1 MAIVVLHLSDIHI
14 RSTNDWILDKAQK
27 IACCAYASLHDASA
41 VFVVVSGDIAYSG
54 KSDEYEAAKSFFN
67 KIRDAITDGKCI
79 PIHFVFAPGN
89 HDCDFELNNKTR
101 LLTLSSIRAKP
112 EEIDE
117 SVIDTGCAVQKPYF
131 DFVEK
136 YYSANEIRSG
146 DQLWTSH
153 RFTVEGR
160 EVVFEALNVSWC
172 SQIKEESGSMVF
184 PYKRYTHLSDETTD
198 LRFSILHHPL
208 NWFSQAVYHPFKQLL
223 RESSNVIVSGH
234 EHVGGV
240 GEDYNSDS
248 GHSAYI
254 EGCVLQDE
262 KNLTQSSFNVAELNI
277 ADGTYRTT
285 RYLWNQ
291 GESHYEPTEEG
302 SWSDFRS
309 LPKKSTN
316 RFALA
321 SDFQQLITDPGAAFQ
336 TLKGSAIKLAD
347 LYVFPDMQE
356 PVERAEVRQFLS
368 TSLLLDPSR
377 IENGALLSGEEKVGA
392 TSLLYMLFGHYHDMG
407 FVPLY
412 LRGPDIK
419 SDSARDVDSAIRK
432 AVIEQ
437 YGEAQ
442 IEKYNQLPSSKK
454 PLLLDDFDD
463 CPIKACAF
471 RGKLLTAISVRFTK
485 FIVTVG
491 ELFDFKETLSPSVGD
506 NLSEIKE
513 YRLLPFGFTLRA
525 HLVRRW
531 FQRTADDGSLDE
543 AALLARCD
551 QAERLLDAVRGRNIV
566 PALPL
571 YLLTILQSVDAGLSG
586 GFEESG
592 LGEYYDFLIKEGF
605 KTAAIPKK
613 EWGKVIE
620 YCSHLAWLMHASEHK
635 ELSHEELKAF
645 SVKFSREQ
653 HEVAFERRVSDLLEA
668 RVLSKSGD
676 YYQFR
681 YHYIY
686 YFLKGRYL
694 ASKLDGDT
702 AIQTYIRECCAH
714 LYVRENANT
723 ILFLAHHSFDKPIF
737 IESVVDALNRPFS
750 SITPIEFLKGDTADV
765 ADFVRHLPALRYS
778 GELPEA
784 VREKENHRKD
794 AMGDSED
801 GLSETKQDGSETEFL
816 TQLVAL
822 FKTVEILGQILKNQI
837 ANVDRSKRI
846 ELLEQLLKGPLR
858 AVRAFFELFMT
869 DKEMA
874 QRELTD
880 LLAKNKL
887 GIDDSKRLEI
897 ARRLLAEIVQ
907 FSVFGFIAKVVTSV
921 SADDLTEDIEM
932 AAKHI
937 GSPAANLIAVGVRL
951 DSPKDLPRKDITKL
965 LDDVKTDF
973 VAMRVLQMLTLQRLY
988 MFRTTE
994 QDKQWLASQKI
1005 LGLQMQ
1011 HAVEMKTL
1019 SKKAMPSSRH
1029 K

>member
-14 RSTNDWILDKAQK
+14 RSKRDWILDKAQK
-27 IACCAYASLHDASA
+27 IASCTYASLHDASV
-41 VFVVVSGDIAYSG
+41 VFIVVSGDIAYSG
-54 KSDEYEAAKSFFN
+54 KSDEYDAAKSFF
-67 KIRDAITDGKCI
+67 KEIRDAISVDRDV
-79 PIHFVFAPGN
+79 PVHLVVAPGN
-89 HDCDFELNNKTR
+89 HDCDFSLNNKTR
-101 LLTLSSIRAKP
+101 LLTLSSVRAKP
-112 EEIDE
+112 EEIDD

-131 DFVEK
+131 NFAGELF
-136 YYSANEIRSG
+136 SAEETRVG

-172 SQIKEESGSMVF
+172 SQIKEEPGSIVF
-184 PYKRYTHLSDETTD
+184 PYERYTHFIDENVD
-198 LRFSILHHPL
+198 LRISVLHHPL
-208 NWFSQAVYHPFKQLL
+208 NWFSQAVYHPFKQFL
-223 RESSNVIVSGH
+223 RGLSNVIVSGH

-262 KNLTQSSFNVAELNI
+262 KSLTQSSFNVAELNI

-291 GESHYEPTEEG
+291 GDKHYRPTEEG

-309 LPKKSTN
+309 LPKKSAN
-316 RFALA
+316 RFPLS

-336 TLKGSAIKLAD
+336 TLKGSEIMLAD

-356 PVERAEVRQFLS
+356 PVEKTEVKQFLS
-368 TSLLLDPSR
+368 TSLLRDPSR
-377 IENGALLSGEEKVGA
+377 LENGVLLSGEEKVGA
-392 TSLLYMLFGHYHDMG
+392 TSLLYMLFGHYYDVG

-419 SDSARDVDSAIRK
+419 SHSERDVDSAIRK

-442 IEKYNQLPSSKK
+442 LEKYRQLPSSKK
-454 PLLLDDFDD
+454 MLLLDDFDD
-463 CPIKACAF
+463 GPVKACAF
-471 RGKLLTAISVRFTK
+471 RGKLLAAIAARFTR

-491 ELFDFKETLSPSVGD
+491 ELFDFKETLSPSAGGKLAEV
-506 NLSEIKE
+506 KE
-513 YRLLPFGFTLRA
+513 YRLLPFGYTLRA

-605 KTAAIPKK
+605 KTASIPKK

-620 YCSHLAWLMHASEHK
+620 YCSHLSWLMHATEHK
-635 ELSHEELKAF
+635 ELSHDELRAF
-645 SVKFSREQ
+645 SGKFSKMQ
-653 HEVAFERRVSDLLEA
+653 HEVAFERRMNDLLEA

-676 YYQFR
+676 YYRFR

-694 ASKLDGDT
+694 ASKLDSDI
-702 AIQTYIRECCAH
+702 AIQAYIKECCAH

-737 IESVVDALNRPFS
+737 IESVVEALNRPFGS
-750 SITPIEFLKGDTADV
+750 NAPIEFLGGDTANI
-765 ADFVRHLPALRYS
+765 ADFVRDLPALQYS
-778 GELPEA
+778 GELPET
-784 VREKENHRKD
+784 VREKQNHHKD
-794 AMGDSED
+794 AMDNGED
-801 GLSETKQDGSETEFL
+801 GLSDTKQDGAESEFIP
-816 TQLVAL
+816 QLVAL

-837 ANVDRSKRI
+837 ANVDRAKRI

-858 AVRAFFELFMT
+858 AVRAFFELFVT
-869 DKEMA
+869 DKDLA
-874 QRELTD
+874 QRELAE
-880 LLAKNKL
+880 LLARNKV
-887 GIDDSKRLEI
+887 GADEKKRLEI
-897 ARRLLAEIVQ
+897 ARRLLAELVQ
-907 FSVFGFIAKVVTSV
+907 FSVFGFIAKAVTSV
-921 SADDLTEDIEM
+921 SADDLTEDIET

-951 DSPKDLPRKDITKL
+951 DSPKDLPRKVISKL
-965 LDDVKTDF
+965 LDEVKNDF

-994 QDKQWLASQKI
+994 QDKQWLDSQRI

-1011 HAVEMKTL
+1011 HAVDMKTRGN
-1019 SKKAMPSSRH
+1019 KAIAGPRR
-1029 K
+1029 